1 VVASSADDW
10 NLSDAVLVFTIA
22 IVFLGLSA
30 AVGGKWLE
38 EVGPRM
44 VGAVASCCWAGGF
57 VISAFGI
64 KLGALWM
71 IYFGY
76 GIIGGIGLGL
86 GYVTPVSTLIRWF
99 PDRRGMATGIA
110 IMGYGGG
117 AMIAKFTLEPI
128 MKVFYIPPKYLG
140 LEGPE
145 LVLSTNDAGRRIFN
159 GDEVIVVTANH
170 QKSMLVHEEA
180 GVYLVGDG
188 DIGLYQAFL
197 TLAVIYFVVMMASVF
212 CIRIPAKGWAPEG
225 YVPPVIE
232 EKKTEV
238 KKSKNSETFFE
249 KIVSNLNITPTQ
261 ASVEVDRAF
270 FIPQFYQLWLILCL
284 NTTAGIAVISVAK
297 TMMDEIFA
305 SSFPDLVSYEFTS
318 MYVLMISV
326 FNLCGRF
333 GWASASDYLGRK
345 LTFTIFFVT
354 ETLLYISIP
363 YTAGS
368 ISSDPSTVWLYIF
381 YGATMVIFTMYG
393 GGFAIIPAYLADV
406 FGTDFVGAIHGRLL
420 TAWSTAGVLG
430 PQVLSYLRNSEL
442 KKAINGLVENV
453 NATVFE
459 EKFGMGVDKLETLIK
474 SKTVSINALLEILPE
489 GTVDP
494 TPGLYNSTMY
504 FMAGL
509 LFVAL
514 ILNLCMK
521 PVDPKFYIKTEVEDE
536 DKNEMKILIES

>member
-1 VVASSADDW
+1 
-10 NLSDAVLVFTIA
+10 
-22 IVFLGLSA
+22 
-30 AVGGKWLE
+30 
-38 EVGPRM
+38 
-44 VGAVASCCWAGGF
+44 
-57 VISAFGI
+57 
-64 KLGALWM
+64 
-71 IYFGY
+71 
-76 GIIGGIGLGL
+76 
-86 GYVTPVSTLIRWF
+86 
-99 PDRRGMATGIA
+99 
-110 IMGYGGG
+110 
-117 AMIAKFTLEPI
+117 MIAKFTLEPI
-128 MKVFYIPPKYLG
+128 MKIFYIAPKYLG
-140 LEGPE
+140 LEAE

-159 GDEVIVVTANH
+159 GEEVIVVTASH

-197 TLAVIYFVVMMASVF
+197 SLAVIYFVVMMVSVF
-212 CIRIPAKGWAPEG
+212 CIRVPAKGWAPDG
-225 YVPPVIE
+225 YVPPKVEE
-232 EKKTEV
+232 EKREMKHST
-238 KKSKNSETFFE
+238 NSESIFE

-261 ASVEVDRAF
+261 ANVEVNRAF
-270 FIPQFYQLWLILCL
+270 YIPQFYQLWLILCL

-305 SSFPDLVSYEFTS
+305 SSFPELVSYEFTS

-333 GWASASDYLGRK
+333 AWASASDYLGRK

-363 YTAGS
+363 FTAQS
-368 ISSDPSTVWLYIF
+368 ISSDPSTVWLYTF

-393 GGFAIIPAYLADV
+393 GGFSIIPAYLADV

-430 PQVLSYLRNSEL
+430 PQVLSFLRNSEVE
-442 KKAINGLVENV
+442 KAINGLVESV
-453 NATVFE
+453 NATMFE
-459 EKFGMGVDKLETLIK
+459 NKFGMGVDKLETLIK

-489 GTVDP
+489 DTVDP

-521 PVDPKFYIKTEVEDE
+521 PVDEKYHIKKEPEPE
-536 DKNEMKILIES
+536 NEMKILIES